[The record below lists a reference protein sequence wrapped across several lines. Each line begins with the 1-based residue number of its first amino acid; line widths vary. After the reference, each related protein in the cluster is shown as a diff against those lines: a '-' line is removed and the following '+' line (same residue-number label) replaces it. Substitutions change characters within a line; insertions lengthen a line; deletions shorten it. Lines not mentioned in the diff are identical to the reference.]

1 MGLSDSEDD
10 YSDSGYEEKPYDTII
25 KELPLNKFYAAL
37 DNDNHT
43 NYTPKLCSGL
53 QQSSSEDKDSFF
65 DLCKKLEFKLNNFL
79 NIKEQ
84 CNGIPD
90 EQVCEYFNY
99 WLGNEIN
106 EIDPNSNNVSAI
118 EFACNLS
125 YTALAKQECSYSAGK
140 FKNKDFLNMKNF
152 FHYTENLEAI
162 YKIPHEFTILN
173 DTFYCDYIN
182 DSVKKYN
189 DIIKN
194 GSCQNINC
202 TYYNELIR
210 FKEKFIAYYVSL
222 NKKCSGTIK
231 CIRKS
236 KEEFESLCAPLPGS
250 SAQHNQTY
258 SQLPETPGDNSMSIP
273 NVIIAVVCT
282 ILLIGFFFLFLYKF
296 SPFGSWLRPKIG
308 RKKRILDDI
317 EDNEDEYLN
326 NSVDININSNNNRYN
341 ITYHSNF
348 LKS

>member
-10 YSDSGYEEKPYDTII
+10 YPSPEYENNSYDTII
-25 KELPLNKFYAAL
+25 KELPLNQFYAIL

-43 NYTPKLCSGL
+43 EYTPNLCKAL
-53 QQSSSEDKDSFF
+53 EQSSSHDKEPFAN
-65 DLCKKLEFKLNNFL
+65 LCKKMEYKLKHL
-79 NIKEQ
+79 LDIKSQ
-84 CNGIPD
+84 CNGLHHDKI
-90 EQVCEYFNY
+90 CEYFNY
-99 WLGNEIN
+99 WLANEIN
-106 EIDPNSNNVSAI
+106 KINPNSNNISGIAQ
-118 EFACNLS
+118 ACNLG
-125 YTALAKQECSYSAGK
+125 YIAFVKKECSYKADQ
-140 FKNKDFLNMKNF
+140 FKNNDFSKMKEF
-152 FHYTENLEAI
+152 FDYTENLKDI
-162 YKIPHEFTILN
+162 DKKVQEFNLLTGV
-173 DTFYCDYIN
+173 FYCTYIN
-182 DSVKKYN
+182 KAVNKYN
-189 DIIKN
+189 EVIEN
-194 GSCQNINC
+194 GSCQNSDC
-202 TYYNELIR
+202 TYYNELRR
-210 FKEKFIAYYVSL
+210 FKEQFNIHYESL
-222 NKKCSGTIK
+222 NKKCSRGIN

-236 KEEFESLCAPLPGS
+236 KEEFESLCASLPGS
-250 SAQHNQTY
+250 SAQHSQTY

-326 NSVDININSNNNRYN
+326 NSVGININSNNNRYN